1 MNRKCTFFV
10 LLRATKEWLS
20 LRRTDRN
27 RFVAEHLHPL
37 FARYTGVS
45 LRFYDA
51 GACSTCSSNIAV
63 FETADIQ
70 QYAFLMDGMR
80 DSKVFTVPYFE
91 FLEIIP
97 AIEGGF
103 AEYEKSLKQG

>member
-1 MNRKCTFFV
+1 MNRQYTFFV

-20 LRRTDRN
+20 LSRAERN
-27 RFVAEHLHPL
+27 QFVTEHLHPL
-37 FARYTGVS
+37 FAKYTGVKV
-45 LRFYDA
+45 RFYDSEA
-51 GACSTCSSNIAV
+51 FSTRCSDIAV
-63 FETADIQ
+63 FETAELQ
-70 QYAFLMDGMR
+70 QYYFLMDGLR

-103 AEYEKSLKQG
+103 AEYEESLKQG